1 MKGTFKRVLAGLAA
15 AAVSLG
21 GLALGAA
28 SASAADPAVLG
39 TTITIN
45 APKDDQGNP
54 NNEGLKNRTFDVYKL
69 ASYVNYDGSQS
80 AGLETVG
87 FANSQTPQKQQPT
100 DAQKAEYQEIRRA
113 LGEVSTGDDAY
124 GKGNTAKADDPL
136 AWAAQKEGR
145 LDQSPDSPWN
155 GLTRQLAET
164 LDLTKLV
171 KTRTVETGDA
181 NGSFVI
187 GGDQNNNNGN
197 GPLEPGLYL
206 VVDTTNTNGK
216 TTNWTDSLKIIVGTQ
231 LKIQVKD
238 ADGNVTT
245 PELSN
250 GQINLKNQQ
259 LPVHKQV
266 VDANNNPLNNPD
278 YYIGQTVRYELTTE
292 VPAYTGYEQAKDA
305 PYDGAKARVLKL
317 TDKLSKGLTFSKIV
331 SVTVTPTKGVADG
344 ETNATENLAPETTA
358 PVYNEDGTVKTAGS
372 NDKDYRLTVEN
383 VDKYNAD
390 DDLAQ
395 QGTNNVSD
403 AIKNGAA
410 TKVTVNLGGYAN
422 EATGAQK
429 LFAKG
434 GKVTVILEA
443 TLNKDAVITTP
454 GDPQGNPNKVELEY
468 SNNPD
473 NIDNK
478 NKVPG
483 GEVNVYTYKFQLEKY
498 AKDGE
503 AQVKLRGAK
512 FKIKAGDYGWL
523 KNAVTEKSQIAWQ
536 YTDNEA
542 EAHEF
547 VSDGNGLVQGLDGLD
562 ATTDDGTAIKYT
574 VKETQA
580 PDGYQNAI
588 LPDFTFTITPQR
600 APDDATRP
608 AGQNNNDQWGDD
620 TVTDVTFSDEEGDVW
635 NLVNKDGATKFQ
647 YNVRNVKS
655 IMQLPQTGGAGMI
668 LVVVAAVLFIGGGS
682 LVVSRGRRMMR

>member
-28 SASAADPAVLG
+28 SANAADPAVLG

-45 APKDDQGNP
+45 APKDDQGNA
-54 NNEGLKNRTFDVYKL
+54 NDEGLKNRQFDVYKL
-69 ASYVNYDGSQS
+69 ASYVNYNDSQS

-87 FANSQTPQKQQPT
+87 FANSQTPQNQQPT
-100 DAQKAEYQEIRRA
+100 DAQKNEYQEIRRA

-124 GKGNTAKADDPL
+124 GKGNAAKADDPL
-136 AWAAQKEGR
+136 AWAAQKTGR
-145 LDQSPDSPWN
+145 LDQSADSPWN

-164 LDLTKLV
+164 LDTAKLV
-171 KTRTVETGDA
+171 KTRTVNTDDA

-187 GGDQNNNNGN
+187 GGDQNNDNGN

-216 TTNWTDSLKIIVGTQ
+216 STNWTDSLKIIVGTQ

-238 ADGNVTT
+238 ANGNVTT
-245 PELSN
+245 QELSN

-259 LPVHKQV
+259 LPVHKQI
-266 VDANNNPLNNPD
+266 VDGQNKPLNNPD
-278 YYIGQTVRYELTTE
+278 YAIGQTVRYELTTE
-292 VPAYTGYEQAKDA
+292 VPAYTGYEQDKNA

-317 TDKLSKGLTFSKIV
+317 TDKLSNGLTYSRIV
-331 SVTVTPTKGVADG
+331 SVTVTPKD
-344 ETNATENLAPETTA
+344 ATEGNAETLVPETTA
-358 PVYNEDGTVKTAGS
+358 PTYKQDGTLDKAGS

-383 VDKYNAD
+383 VDKYNAT

-395 QGTNNVSD
+395 QGSNNVPED
-403 AIKNGAA
+403 VKNGPA

-422 EATGAQK
+422 EAKDAQK

-443 TLNKDAVITTP
+443 TLNKNAVITTP
-454 GDPQGNPNKVELEY
+454 SQPQGNPNKVELEY

-473 NIDNK
+473 NISNK

-503 AQVKLRGAK
+503 AQVKLAGAK
-512 FKIKAGDYGWL
+512 FKIKADAYGWL
-523 KNAVTEKSQIAWQ
+523 KNAVTENGQTAWQ

-547 VSDGNGLVQGLDGLD
+547 VSDDNGLVQGLDGLD
-562 ATTDDGTAIKYT
+562 ATTDNDTAIKYE

-600 APDDATRP
+600 AADEATRP
-608 AGQNNNDQWGDD
+608 AGQTDNDAWGDD
-620 TVTDVTFSDEEGDVW
+620 TVTDVTFSDETGDNW
-635 NLVNKDGATKFQ
+635 NLVNHDGNTKFQ
-647 YNVRNVKS
+647 YNVRNVKN
-655 IMQLPQTGGAGMI
+655 ITQLPLTGGAGI
-668 LVVVAAVLFIGGGS
+668 ALIALAAVLFIGGGS
-682 LVVSRGRRMMR
+682 LIVVRGRRMMR